1 MRLDFEYPWLLVL
14 AVVVPVTLLVLRF
27 TLVDSPKMQ
36 LALSALTRCLI
47 LALLVLGLG
56 SLLWVSKS
64 DALAVLVLA
73 DLSESV
79 PDSAPTQVSNFW
91 AQAKTRLS
99 QKAKASLV
107 TFATTNQVVAAWDT
121 RTKTAGPLKK
131 PAQAGET
138 AIERAL
144 LTGWGSMPAD
154 AIKRIVLLSDGNETV
169 GNALAAAKRVA
180 GHGCKIFGVPYQTDP
195 KDEALLEDLIVPSEV
210 KKGQSFAVAAIAH
223 ATTNTAA
230 NFTLYRDG
238 FKIGEKKIDLKPG
251 PNTLTFQEPKAKE
264 GLIKYELRMEAA
276 RDFFADNNVASGI
289 VHVSGEPK
297 VLLLEG
303 NERDARHLARALEAE
318 NIRVEVREGKGLPAS
333 LEELAAFDAI
343 LLSDVPATDMSVR
356 QMSLLRAYVEDLG
369 GGFLMIGGQE
379 SFGLGGYYHTA
390 IEQALPVRMRSE
402 KKKDTPS
409 LAMMIVI
416 DRSGSMTGEK
426 IQLAKEA
433 SITTVQMLTDRDYV
447 GVLTFDTET
456 YVVADLQSAA
466 NKLGIIQNI
475 ERIEAG
481 GGTAMYP
488 PMVKAHESLQS
499 ITAAFKHC
507 IILTDGVSQPGD
519 FQGITAQMAGEQI
532 TVSTVAIGEDIDAEL
547 LQNIARWGKGRYYQT
562 SDPHDIPQIFTKE
575 TMTAS
580 KSSLIE
586 EPFLAQVYHDEQVIR
601 SIDWKNAPFLFGYI
615 VTAPKS
621 TANVA
626 LLTERGD
633 PLFASWRFGL
643 GKAAAFTSDA
653 KSRWAADWLRWPGYG
668 QFWAQVVRDI
678 MRTTQSHGTETSIAV
693 KGDGGKITIDSTDEN
708 GNFLNDLRSTA
719 QLIKPDLTIQPLSL
733 RQVAP
738 GRYESSFPMPDVGS
752 YVLKIRQSKED
763 PGGKEEVVADYTR
776 AVTVSYKPEY
786 RHLSLNEPFLKE
798 LSRATGGQY
807 NPALADVFR
816 VGPDEAVSVR
826 KRLWPW
832 LLSTAL
838 LLFVLDVAL
847 RRLDLAG
854 YRLFGLRAQRYG

>member
-1 MRLDFEYPWLLVL
+1 
-14 AVVVPVTLLVLRF
+14 
-27 TLVDSPKMQ
+27 
-36 LALSALTRCLI
+36 
-47 LALLVLGLG
+47 
-56 SLLWVSKS
+56 
-64 DALAVLVLA
+64 
-73 DLSESV
+73 
-79 PDSAPTQVSNFW
+79 
-91 AQAKTRLS
+91 
-99 QKAKASLV
+99 
-107 TFATTNQVVAAWDT
+107 
-121 RTKTAGPLKK
+121 
-131 PAQAGET
+131 
-138 AIERAL
+138 
-144 LTGWGSMPAD
+144 
-154 AIKRIVLLSDGNETV
+154 
-169 GNALAAAKRVA
+169 
-180 GHGCKIFGVPYQTDP
+180 
-195 KDEALLEDLIVPSEV
+195 
-210 KKGQSFAVAAIAH
+210 
-223 ATTNTAA
+223 
-230 NFTLYRDG
+230 
-238 FKIGEKKIDLKPG
+238 
-251 PNTLTFQEPKAKE
+251 
-264 GLIKYELRMEAA
+264 
-276 RDFFADNNVASGI
+276 
-289 VHVSGEPK
+289 
-297 VLLLEG
+297 
-303 NERDARHLARALEAE
+303 
-318 NIRVEVREGKGLPAS
+318 
-333 LEELAAFDAI
+333 
-343 LLSDVPATDMSVR
+343 
-356 QMSLLRAYVEDLG
+356 
-369 GGFLMIGGQE
+369 
-379 SFGLGGYYHTA
+379 
-390 IEQALPVRMRSE
+390 MRSE

-433 SITTVQMLTDRDYV
+433 SITTVQMLTDRDYA

-456 YVVADLQSAA
+456 YAVADLQSAA

-488 PMVKAHESLQS
+488 PMVKAHEALQS

-519 FQGITAQMAGEQI
+519 FQGITGQMAGDQI

-586 EPFLAQVYHDEQVIR
+586 EPFLAQVYHDEQVVR

-615 VTAPKS
+615 VTAPKP

-633 PLFASWRFGL
+633 PLYASWRFGL

-678 MRTTQSHGTETSIAV
+678 MRTTQNHGAETSIAV
-693 KGDGGKITIDSTDEN
+693 KGDQGKIVIDNTDES
-708 GNFLNDLRSTA
+708 GNFLNDLRTTA
-719 QLIKPDLTIQPLSL
+719 QLIKPDLGLQSLTL

-738 GRYESSFPMPDVGS
+738 GRYESVFPMPDLGS
-752 YVLKIRQSKED
+752 YVFKIRQSRSLR
-763 PGGKEEVVADYTR
+763 PGGSGADVQSAVSPNSNSQAGPSSANTNTASHPPANTGIPVAGPADDELISDYTR

-798 LSRATGGQY
+798 ISAATGGQY
-807 NPALADVFR
+807 SPSMDDLFKVTPAESV
-816 VGPDEAVSVR
+816 PVR

-832 LLSTAL
+832 LFSIAL
-838 LLFVLDVAL
+838 LLFLLDVAL

-854 YRLFGLRAQRYG
+854 YRLFNLRPQRYG